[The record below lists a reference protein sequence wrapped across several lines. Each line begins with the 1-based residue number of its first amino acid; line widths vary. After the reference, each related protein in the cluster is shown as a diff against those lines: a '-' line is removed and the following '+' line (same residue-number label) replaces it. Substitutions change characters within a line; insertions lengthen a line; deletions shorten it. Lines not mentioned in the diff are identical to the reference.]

1 MLCETKQPPDI
12 EAKELHYK
20 RVMGCKTHMA
30 VSEIDTTARVE
41 APPEELAA
49 ATL

>member
-12 EAKELHYK
+12 EAKELQ

-30 VSEIDTTARVE
+30 VSEIDTIARVE